1 MTAHALG
8 EIQAQKRP
16 EKTLNSSFTQR
27 QTTIIPVLN
36 NNNKKIRRHTK
47 KQESMAHAR

>member
-36 NNNKKIRRHTK
+36 NNKKIRRHTK